1 MLTPHFLRHL
11 FQETLTFKSR
21 DPTAV
26 TSDGDVVLEMDF
38 RGFLDFAMAMHS
50 SNEIASLKYYWY
62 VVPRVVVFSFAEV
75 VAPLRC
81 FFALVQSHHVTLS

>member
-38 RGFLDFAMAMHS
+38 RGFLDFAMAMHA

-62 VVPRVVVFSFAEV
+62 VVLGFRRRSRLMCSALNSHDKTFCSMHTGVF
-75 VAPLRC
+75 
-81 FFALVQSHHVTLS
+81 